1 MKERF
6 GVIGIG
12 KRGKSGLEAAKVL
25 KALGKEVFLSEL
37 GPGEKFP
44 QEIKT
49 LEELGIPYEVGGHSE
64 KVFDQDVLIVCPGIK
79 PNSPVLSEAQKRR
92 IQVWSEIELAYRIS
106 QAPIIAITGTNGK
119 TTTSSLVAHLAKET
133 GKEVFLGGNIGIPL
147 VKISLEAPPNSLIVS
162 EIASSQLEFI
172 HHFRP
177 WIAVLLNF
185 SEDHLDRYGTLENYR
200 KAKSRITEN
209 QTESDWIVRNLDD
222 QWSRETPSRAQSI
235 FFSSHSSPSFGSFLK
250 DGNIIFKDQGEVPV
264 CHISSLPLIL
274 KANPENVLAAV
285 ACGMIL
291 GIPPERISR
300 SLKAF
305 PGVPHRL
312 EEVCKID
319 GVLFLNDSSGTNPL
333 STLRAISA
341 IDAPIILI
349 AGGSEKNADFSPLIL
364 GLKEKVKHLILFGAT
379 KGRIAE
385 NCEKFG
391 FHSYSVEEDDLEK
404 VIKRARNIAKPGDAV
419 LFSPACASFDMFQ
432 DFEHRGEVFREIV
445 LKEREK
451 CG

>member
-1 MKERF
+1 M
-6 GVIGIG
+6 
-12 KRGKSGLEAAKVL
+12 EAAKVL

-37 GPGEKFP
+37 GSEEKFLE
-44 QEIKT
+44 EIKT
-49 LEELGIPYEVGGHSE
+49 LNELGIPHEVGGHSQ
-64 KVFDQDVLIVCPGIK
+64 KVFDQDVLVVCPGIK
-79 PNSPVLSEAQKRR
+79 PDAPVLFEAQKRR

-133 GKEVFLGGNIGIPL
+133 GKKVFLGGNIGIPL
-147 VKISLEAPPNSLIVS
+147 VKVAFEAPPNSLIVS

-177 WIAVLLNF
+177 WVAILLNF
-185 SEDHLDRYGTLENYR
+185 SEDHLDRYGSLENYR
-200 KAKSRITEN
+200 KAKSRIAEN
-209 QTESDWIVRNLDD
+209 QIENDWIVRNLDD
-222 QWSRETPSRAQSI
+222 SWSRETPSRAQSI
-235 FFSSHSSPSFGSFLK
+235 FFSSHSPPSFGSFLK
-250 DGNIIFKDQGEVPV
+250 DGNIILKDQGEIPI
-264 CHISSLPLIL
+264 CQISSLPFVL
-274 KANPENVLAAV
+274 KANPENVLAGV

-291 GIPPERISR
+291 GIPPERISH

-305 PGVPHRL
+305 SGVPHRL
-312 EEVCKID
+312 EEVCQID

-349 AGGSEKNADFSPLIL
+349 AGGSEKHSDFSPLIL

-379 KGRIAE
+379 KGRISE
-385 NCEKFG
+385 NCEKLG
-391 FHSYSVEEDDLEK
+391 FHSYTVEENDLRK
-404 VIKRARNIAKPGDAV
+404 VIKRARTLAKPGDVV
-419 LFSPACASFDMFQ
+419 LFSPACASFDMFH
-432 DFEHRGEVFREIV
+432 DFEHRGEVFKEIV
-445 LKEREK
+445 LEERAK